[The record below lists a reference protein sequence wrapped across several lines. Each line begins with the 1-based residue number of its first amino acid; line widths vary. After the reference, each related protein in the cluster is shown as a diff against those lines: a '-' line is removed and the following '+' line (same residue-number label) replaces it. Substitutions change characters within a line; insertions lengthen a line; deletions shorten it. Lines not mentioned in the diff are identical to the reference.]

1 VRDPTGQ
8 IPLPTIR
15 SNFEHCSRLILKTMA
30 TKSKRFEARLDPKL
44 DSDISDLLEEF
55 PELGDKSEFARKA
68 FSLYMIAKRREKANG
83 EKISMVKDGRP
94 TVELVGI

>member
-1 VRDPTGQ
+1 
-8 IPLPTIR
+8 
-15 SNFEHCSRLILKTMA
+15 MA

-44 DSDISDLLEEF
+44 DNDISDLLKEF
-55 PELGDKSEFARKA
+55 PELGDKSEFARRA

-83 EKISMVKDGRP
+83 EKISMVKDGSP